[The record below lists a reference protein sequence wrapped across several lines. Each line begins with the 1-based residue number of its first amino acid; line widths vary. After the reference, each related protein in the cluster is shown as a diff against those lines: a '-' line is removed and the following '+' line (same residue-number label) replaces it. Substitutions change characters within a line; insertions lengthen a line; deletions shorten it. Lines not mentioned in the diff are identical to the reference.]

1 MQSMTGMGG
10 WMSLWTLIGVLLVI
24 FLIVAIVKMTQK
36 K

>member
-10 WMSLWTLIGVLLVI
+10 WMLLWPVIGVLLVI

>member
-1 MQSMTGMGG
+1 MQGMTGMGG
-10 WMSLWTLIGVLLVI
+10 WMLLWAVIGVLLVI

>member
-10 WMSLWTLIGVLLVI
+10 WMSLWVVIGVLLVI